1 MQSNIAIEN
10 HPLLHDFPT
19 KASIYMGFPIAT
31 FDYRRVMGSERGHGS
46 VATLLSIPKK
56 WNSMQCFFVQINNSI
71 MIAEAQNQFL
81 PYLYTGDA
89 TQQICIYIY
98 IICEVHWIQTT
109 SRMVNYCQHLHGFAE
124 CGAFDVC
131 FLNLFL
137 ID

>member
-1 MQSNIAIEN
+1 
-10 HPLLHDFPT
+10 
-19 KASIYMGFPIAT
+19 
-31 FDYRRVMGSERGHGS
+31 MGSERGHGS

-71 MIAEAQNQFL
+71 MIAEAPSQFL

-98 IICEVHWIQTT
+98 MYVCIYIYIYVKSIGYK
-109 SRMVNYCQHLHGFAE
+109 RGFAE
-124 CGAFDVC
+124 CAAFNVC